1 MLTIGQWIT
10 SPTDRYKVLEPVGEG
25 GFGLTY
31 LAHSTLHDRAF
42 VLKLLKIERVNDWK
56 ALELFEREATVM
68 RTLEHSGIP
77 AYVEF
82 FATSGEEAI
91 ALEDLSSIQDAS
103 ATIVLVQEF
112 VDGKDLAVRMRAG
125 EHMTAYLIESIARQ
139 LLEILGYLHAL
150 NPPIVHRDVSPKNII
165 LDQNE
170 RVSLVDF
177 GAIQHTLTTNTVGGS
192 TSVGTLGYIPI
203 EQSMGKAKPCS
214 DLYALGMTILVLLTG
229 HSPDSLPLDDATSKV
244 DLAKLGLTPAAQED
258 DSKRRLCA
266 LIDRV
271 IEPIAAQRPQTTSA
285 ALALLD
291 DAGGALVAGPNRAV
305 ELYEIHEHPSWV
317 RTMFVMMLGGS
328 IGSAMILYPLGFDNF
343 SETELVNMAPFW
355 ILPAAFGLFG
365 LIFSGEKRP
374 IVTAIVATVVSA
386 FGLGCFFVAIWPSL

>member
-10 SPTDRYKVLEPVGEG
+10 SPTDRYKVIDPVGEG

-42 VLKLLKIERVNDWK
+42 VLKLLKLERVEDWK

-68 RTLEHSGIP
+68 RTLDHEGIP
-77 AYVEF
+77 SYVEF
-82 FATSGEEAI
+82 FATSGEHAV
-91 ALEDLSSIQDAS
+91 ALEDLSSIQDTS
-103 ATIVLVQEF
+103 ATIVLVQEL
-112 VDGKDLAVRMRAG
+112 VNGKDLAVRMRSG
-125 EHMTAYLIESIARQ
+125 ERMTASQLESIARQ
-139 LLEILGYLHAL
+139 LLDILGYLHAL

-214 DLYALGMTILVLLTG
+214 DLYALGMTLLVLLTG
-229 HSPDSLPLDDATSKV
+229 HSPDALPLDDATSKV
-244 DLAKLGLTPAAQED
+244 DLAKLGLTTATQTD
-258 DSKRRLCA
+258 DAKRRLCA
-266 LIDRV
+266 LIDGV

-285 ALALLD
+285 ALELLD
-291 DAGGALVAGPNRAV
+291 DASGALITTPSHAV
-305 ELYEIHEHPSWV
+305 ERYKKHDHPGWV

-386 FGLGCFFVAIWPSL
+386 LALGCFFIAIWPSL